1 MKTYSLL
8 ENGLIHTDRLT
19 KEEAIEMQERYNFFY
34 ENINYTIGL
43 TKDFSLQIKNNL

>member
-1 MKTYSLL
+1 MKTWSLL

-19 KEEAIEMQERYNFFY
+19 KSEAIEMEERYNFFH

-43 TKDFSLQIKNNL
+43 TKDFS